1 MDILRIGVVGC
12 GRISGVYR
20 AALKQLADEVQV
32 VWAVDKVLARAQQF
46 AADFPGCRASDSLE
60 DMLADPPQAVHI
72 LTPHHLHKA
81 QAIACLRAGSHV
93 LTEKPVAL
101 SLSDATRPSTAL
113 TWCAGLWTARFM
125 PYRATLPAAF

>member
-46 AADFPGCRASDSLE
+46 CSRFSRLPG
-60 DMLADPPQAVHI
+60 
-72 LTPHHLHKA
+72 
-81 QAIACLRAGSHV
+81 LRLPGGYAG
-93 LTEKPVAL
+93 
-101 SLSDATRPSTAL
+101 
-113 TWCAGLWTARFM
+113 
-125 PYRATLPAAF
+125 